1 MTRIT
6 IRSATCIAL
15 FLSLVGTPDTAHA
28 QWTSLV
34 DPFIGT
40 GGTGH
45 TFPGATTPFGMVQLS
60 PDTRVDSSWEG
71 CAGYYYTDPYIYGF
85 THTHLT
91 GPSGVR
97 FSPPG
102 A

>member
-6 IRSATCIAL
+6 RCLATRTAL
-15 FLSLVGTPDTAHA
+15 LLILVGASGIASA
-28 QWTSLV
+28 QWTGLV
-34 DPFIGT
+34 NSFIGT

-71 CAGYYYTDPYIYGF
+71 CAGYYYTDPHRSLAGLLRR
-85 THTHLT
+85 HT
-91 GPSGVR
+91 R
-97 FSPPG
+97 
-102 A
+102 